1 MFYCLSRINY
11 PGWLS
16 SSLHWSPA
24 PSSLPPQL
32 GSNFHQKLYLPWS
45 QIFLVIFLTEIEWS
59 VGRYCVDC
67 QTFLGCLLTCPSSG
81 GAQERSDGN
90 NWHWDL
96 FVIFFYFWF
105 VTNDYYIYTVMYIH
119 YQGPTQLWVLAVK
132 LASLNDEELQAIHGE
147 DDDWLPKGF
156 NIL

>member
-1 MFYCLSRINY
+1 MFYCLPRIKY

-32 GSNFHQKLYLPWS
+32 GSNFHQKLYLTWS
-45 QIFLVIFLTEIEWS
+45 QIFLVIFVTEIEWS

-90 NWHWDL
+90 NWYWDL
-96 FVIFFYFWF
+96 FVVFFYLWF
-105 VTNDYYIYTVMYIH
+105 VTSDYYIYILWCISITKALPNCESSPSSSHLWTTRNFKLSTVRMMIDC
-119 YQGPTQLWVLAVK
+119 QKDST
-132 LASLNDEELQAIHGE
+132 
-147 DDDWLPKGF
+147 
-156 NIL
+156 